1 MGLSTLVWAGRVGHG
16 RHGGE
21 APALWGGPMM
31 SALILSPFDFVESLI
46 SHQGERA
53 SVEHRHRRSRIKSA
67 MTAWDVNVVV

>member
-21 APALWGGPMM
+21 ALALCGGPMM

-46 SHQGERA
+46 SYQEERA
-53 SVEHRHRRSRIKSA
+53 RKQTVPRSIDPKQPHKPL
-67 MTAWDVNVVV
+67 